1 MEGRVIRA
9 PQRLR
14 AVQLVRSILII
25 PANRTELAPKGLAAG
40 ADALIFD
47 LEDAVAADDKETA
60 REQLAEFLAGPPVS
74 SIPIFVRVNGL
85 ESSLVL
91 ADLRA
96 IVGPQLTGVLV
107 PKSEAPQ
114 DIAVIDRV
122 LGWLETDADV
132 RLGSVVILPI
142 LETAAGARRAHDIA
156 LASSRTAYMGG
167 LGVRGG
173 DVERSLGYR
182 WSLAGDESFAMRS
195 NVLID
200 VRAADVPNPV
210 SGMWADIKDLNGLR
224 AFARQNRGLGYE
236 GMMCIHPS
244 HVSVINEEFSP
255 TAEELDRDRRLMDA
269 MSSAAAESHGATVFE
284 GEMIDEATSI
294 TARRRLARFGLA
306 TSSTRSR

>member
-114 DIAVIDRV
+114 DIADDRV
-122 LGWLETDADV
+122 ERPV
-132 RLGSVVILPI
+132 GSSLMR
-142 LETAAGARRAHDIA
+142 TCGSGA
-156 LASSRTAYMGG
+156 S
-167 LGVRGG
+167 
-173 DVERSLGYR
+173 
-182 WSLAGDESFAMRS
+182 
-195 NVLID
+195 
-200 VRAADVPNPV
+200 
-210 SGMWADIKDLNGLR
+210 
-224 AFARQNRGLGYE
+224 
-236 GMMCIHPS
+236 
-244 HVSVINEEFSP
+244 
-255 TAEELDRDRRLMDA
+255 
-269 MSSAAAESHGATVFE
+269 
-284 GEMIDEATSI
+284 
-294 TARRRLARFGLA
+294 
-306 TSSTRSR
+306 